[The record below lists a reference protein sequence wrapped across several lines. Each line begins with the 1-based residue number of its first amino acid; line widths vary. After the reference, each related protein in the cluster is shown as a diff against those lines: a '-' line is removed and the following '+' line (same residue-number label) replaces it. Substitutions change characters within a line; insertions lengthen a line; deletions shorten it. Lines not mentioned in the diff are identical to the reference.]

1 MRDASGLQYFLTDHL
16 GSTVAITDSNG
27 TLTSQQRYLPFGG
40 TRTNVT
46 TPNSPGTDFGYTGQR
61 QLDAGMGGLMDY
73 KARFYSPALGRFAQ
87 PDSLIPD
94 PANPQAWNR
103 YSYAFN
109 NPVRY
114 NDPSGHCPICLIGV
128 IVVGA
133 LILGGDSPRPAEEVS
148 ASSAPVIDLGKAI
161 DNLVWDNVPSAIG
174 VKITGGGQAGFV
186 VEAGGSGGLGVVL
199 NWRSMELS
207 VIGEASTNGY
217 IGTPQG
223 VSKNVSLTAFYVY
236 GVSKNKN
243 LEGISDYIGATASN
257 DDIAQFGAS
266 ITSSQAKTNDGKSLY
281 IDPVSKHPVMTRE
294 VSINVGGNLV
304 ANGFDAGMTFGRS
317 FTSVEN
323 RFTWRFQNW
332 RWRRYNYEN

>member
-1 MRDASGLQYFLTDHL
+1 
-16 GSTVAITDSNG
+16 
-27 TLTSQQRYLPFGG
+27 
-40 TRTNVT
+40 VT
-46 TPNSPGTDFGYTGQR
+46 APNSPGTDFGYTGQR

-186 VEAGGSGGLGVVL
+186 AEGGSSGGLGVVF
-199 NWRSMELS
+199 NWRSMEIS
-207 VIGEASTNGY
+207 VIGEASANGY
-217 IGTPQG
+217 IGTPQTLAKG
-223 VSKNVSLTAFYVY
+223 ASLRAFYVY
-236 GVSKNKN
+236 GASRNEN
-243 LEGISDYIGATASN
+243 LEGLSDYTGVTASY
-257 DDIAQFGAS
+257 DEFAKFGAS
-266 ITSSQAKTNDGKSLY
+266 ITNSQGMTEDGKSVF
-281 IDPVSKHPVMTRE
+281 IDRGSKRPVITRE

-304 ANGFDAGMTFGRS
+304 ANGFDAGIIFGRS
-317 FTSVEN
+317 YTSVER
-323 RFTWRFQNW
+323 RFTWRLNNW
-332 RWRRYNYEN
+332 RWKRDNYEK